1 MTSQNSSSKDTSK
14 TSFTCGR
21 LGGAGEEFQRLFA
34 LMLLQRATRE
44 RKTFNLAFE
53 CKEGVKFDDVV
64 LHLAQEKKW
73 WLFQNKHFKKK
84 DQHNISRK
92 SLVSQSES
100 NDFALAPY
108 IEAYQRVMQDWEHN
122 DDEKW
127 FCLFTNVTVNEEDG
141 LQQEVEVDGII
152 NFGRGRFIQ
161 FKGLEEELAALL
173 NSEFYS
179 VGNSISAMFD
189 EGKVDD
195 VLEKYKDNLR
205 KIITVEENEVKLTSN
220 SSCETFFLS
229 ALMETHPD
237 LNNRSTNATNVVQFW
252 NDTNSSYVEPLEKK
266 SKNEAKNQLPTLT
279 TRESIEEFFKVFIF
293 AHSQPDVDD
302 LARCMFNEGQIW
314 MRGRL
319 EPDIL
324 GRLTKCQIMQ
334 FLHIL
339 KDKFSDWEK
348 SIQNTKT
355 FLRLDTGTKYLEAI
369 EIELRNE
376 VKMYTNPS
384 CGRLEN
390 RYYIK
395 RKLFYQSNNDH
406 TELDETKFIR
416 QIYSHLDP
424 KNCFIIVAD
433 PGMGKSMLMQSMAFE
448 AQKTF
453 PETAVFLMFLNHF
466 QIKLKSDKID
476 PFSLEVFLESRL
488 SPENVDLV
496 MKNKDCPKVLFMDGF
511 DELSEHNQGKVL
523 KLIDDLR
530 KINIM
535 KIVITC
541 RNDVK
546 ESIQTRLNGTT
557 IFMKHFNKDEQEQFL
572 KLFLEFGSN
581 DDTNLK
587 EFSKEIL
594 SKINNGIDYGDYK
607 FTGTPMTLSILAE
620 IILPHFQ
627 VYCQKKPPLG
637 QFIHGDEFNA
647 NSFFDQLVTK
657 FIQITMNRRFNAS
670 NDFES
675 NHFFNAT
682 FKAIDY
688 DYQILAAKRMF
699 SEKLLLFMEND
710 LFKTVEERIGKQHH
724 HLVKI
729 ESNVLEFSHPAY
741 GEYYAA
747 KFLFEYVGR
756 ASISFCTPEIL
767 EDLKNQ
773 QNVRNF
779 FFGMIN
785 SIPNVAETTTEN
797 NNQLKLL
804 QDLGQEVLF
813 WSCEKDFVN
822 VLKHLRKKYNY
833 KMIKC
838 QNRSLQSV
846 AKSNKAI
853 KIQNYLTKE
862 IKCNPET
869 DETNSEAIIPNV
881 EPSTSSS
888 SQRQTNSSQKSAA
901 TQKRKSGKITDY
913 FIEKVPKKEKDIH
926 EFWNRYKVLMDNQ
939 FSKEMF
945 TNFWKELCQ
954 FKDSQISSLDLEE
967 KLGSK
972 KIISDYLSTEQS
984 LLHEAVLSSSFEVC
998 KFFVSNVKS
1007 LDLTDNDGNTAL
1019 HLAVKQ
1025 MNAAIVRLLVDGG
1038 ANLIAT
1044 DESGNTP
1051 LDLIT
1056 SKHSSDILLCLLKKM
1071 DIFKDYRFK
1080 DSLIFHAASFGC
1092 LESVKILITSGIN
1105 GNSEDSEK
1113 NTALHFAA
1121 QEGHKNIVE
1130 YLLNKGSEINL
1141 ENHKGKTP
1149 LMLALEQGHHAIV
1162 SILKENSAKPD
1173 LRLLQTMLRE
1183 SVMKNQEN
1191 VLKSLIEVGVDVN
1204 FQDGKTGK
1212 TLLHLHLVQNNTFPN
1227 PNIIKLLIKAGAIV
1241 EQFDNEGNSPLHHAS
1256 KFEAIF
1262 PLLINHCCK
1271 INRCNSNKETPL
1283 HLALEAKKSFAARLL
1298 LFKQACIHLTDTNGN
1313 TALHVALKNNHQDVA
1328 NVLIN
1333 LDSNVNSQNSKGETP
1348 LHLAAISGN
1357 LAAARRLIENEA
1369 YVTAKTKEGKTVLD
1383 YVEKGKMSAN
1393 VRRLLIK
1400 LIETKNITM
1409 HEL

>member
-1 MTSQNSSSKDTSK
+1 
-14 TSFTCGR
+14 
-21 LGGAGEEFQRLFA
+21 
-34 LMLLQRATRE
+34 
-44 RKTFNLAFE
+44 
-53 CKEGVKFDDVV
+53 
-64 LHLAQEKKW
+64 
-73 WLFQNKHFKKK
+73 
-84 DQHNISRK
+84 
-92 SLVSQSES
+92 
-100 NDFALAPY
+100 
-108 IEAYQRVMQDWEHN
+108 
-122 DDEKW
+122 
-127 FCLFTNVTVNEEDG
+127 
-141 LQQEVEVDGII
+141 
-152 NFGRGRFIQ
+152 
-161 FKGLEEELAALL
+161 
-173 NSEFYS
+173 
-179 VGNSISAMFD
+179 
-189 EGKVDD
+189 
-195 VLEKYKDNLR
+195 
-205 KIITVEENEVKLTSN
+205 
-220 SSCETFFLS
+220 
-229 ALMETHPD
+229 
-237 LNNRSTNATNVVQFW
+237 
-252 NDTNSSYVEPLEKK
+252 
-266 SKNEAKNQLPTLT
+266 
-279 TRESIEEFFKVFIF
+279 
-293 AHSQPDVDD
+293 
-302 LARCMFNEGQIW
+302 
-314 MRGRL
+314 
-319 EPDIL
+319 
-324 GRLTKCQIMQ
+324 
-334 FLHIL
+334 
-339 KDKFSDWEK
+339 
-348 SIQNTKT
+348 
-355 FLRLDTGTKYLEAI
+355 
-369 EIELRNE
+369 
-376 VKMYTNPS
+376 
-384 CGRLEN
+384 
-390 RYYIK
+390 
-395 RKLFYQSNNDH
+395 
-406 TELDETKFIR
+406 
-416 QIYSHLDP
+416 
-424 KNCFIIVAD
+424 
-433 PGMGKSMLMQSMAFE
+433 
-448 AQKTF
+448 
-453 PETAVFLMFLNHF
+453 
-466 QIKLKSDKID
+466 
-476 PFSLEVFLESRL
+476 
-488 SPENVDLV
+488 
-496 MKNKDCPKVLFMDGF
+496 
-511 DELSEHNQGKVL
+511 
-523 KLIDDLR
+523 
-530 KINIM
+530 
-535 KIVITC
+535 
-541 RNDVK
+541 
-546 ESIQTRLNGTT
+546 
-557 IFMKHFNKDEQEQFL
+557 
-572 KLFLEFGSN
+572 
-581 DDTNLK
+581 
-587 EFSKEIL
+587 
-594 SKINNGIDYGDYK
+594 
-607 FTGTPMTLSILAE
+607 
-620 IILPHFQ
+620 
-627 VYCQKKPPLG
+627 
-637 QFIHGDEFNA
+637 
-647 NSFFDQLVTK
+647 
-657 FIQITMNRRFNAS
+657 MNRRFNAS

-682 FKAIDY
+682 FKSIDY

-767 EDLKNQ
+767 EDLKDQ

-785 SIPNVAETTTEN
+785 SIPNVANKRNAETTTEN

-822 VLKHLRKKYNY
+822 VLKHLRKKYKY

-838 QNRSLQSV
+838 QNRSLLSV

-862 IKCNPET
+862 LKCNPET

-888 SQRQTNSSQKSAA
+888 SQRQTNSRQKSAA

-913 FIEKVPKKEKDIH
+913 FIEKVPKEEKDIH

-939 FSKEMF
+939 FSEKMF

-998 KFFVSNVKS
+998 KFFVSNVES
-1007 LDLTDNDGNTAL
+1007 LVLTDNDGNTAL

-1056 SKHSSDILLCLLKKM
+1056 SKHSSDILLCLLEKM
-1071 DIFKDYRFK
+1071 DTFEDYRFK

-1149 LMLALEQGHHAIV
+1149 LMLAIENGHHEIV
-1162 SILKENSAKPD
+1162 RSLKEHSVNHD
-1173 LRLLQTMLRE
+1173 LDLLQTLLKE

-1313 TALHVALKNNHQDVA
+1313 TALHVALKNNLQDVA
-1328 NVLIN
+1328 NILIN
-1333 LDSNVNSQNSKGETP
+1333 LDANVNSQNSKGETP
-1348 LHLAAISGN
+1348 LHLAAMSGN
-1357 LAAARRLIENEA
+1357 LATARRLIENEA
-1369 YVTAKTKEGKTVLD
+1369 YVTAKTKEGKTVPD

-1400 LIETKNITM
+1400 LIETKMSTKIITM